1 MVSSEQWTASSAIET
16 ECSVLSGYS
25 ENRTSDARSGGGLQR
40 ISEQPRMII
49 RVVEMRCEV
58 LIKFGELFCILNHS
72 SVTQDLSVVNSA
84 FSILFN
90 YICLQLKMN

>member
-1 MVSSEQWTASSAIET
+1 MVSIVSSEQWTASSAIET

-25 ENRTSDARSGGGLQR
+25 ENRTSCARSGGGLQR

-72 SVTQDLSVVNSA
+72 NLGVSKSRMNC
-84 FSILFN
+84 LFIK
-90 YICLQLKMN
+90 YED